1 MTQKTLVVE
10 VSVPQ
15 ADGSTLPYG
24 IMNADQ
30 AAELCD
36 ETFQKDVAHELVAA
50 DGPSNQPPVEAI

>member
-1 MTQKTLVVE
+1 MTQKTLVE

-15 ADGSTLPYG
+15 ADGTTLPYG

-36 ETFQKDVAHELVAA
+36 DTFQKDVAHESSSKE
-50 DGPSNQPPVEAI
+50 DSQTMFEII

>member
-1 MTQKTLVVE
+1 MTQKTLVE

-15 ADGSTLPYG
+15 SDGTTLPYG

-36 ETFQKDVAHELVAA
+36 KTFRKDVAHKPVGGDAL
-50 DGPSNQPPVEAI
+50 SNQLVEMV

>member
-1 MTQKTLVVE
+1 MTQKTLVE

-30 AAELCD
+30 AAKLCD
-36 ETFQKDVAHELVAA
+36 ETFQKDVAHEPLAA
-50 DGPSNQPPVEAI
+50 DGPPNQLPVEAI

>member
-1 MTQKTLVVE
+1 MTQKTLVE

-15 ADGSTLPYG
+15 ADGTNLPYG

-36 ETFQKDVAHELVAA
+36 EMFQKNIAHEPKLVLAA
-50 DGPSNQPPVEAI
+50 DSSQEL